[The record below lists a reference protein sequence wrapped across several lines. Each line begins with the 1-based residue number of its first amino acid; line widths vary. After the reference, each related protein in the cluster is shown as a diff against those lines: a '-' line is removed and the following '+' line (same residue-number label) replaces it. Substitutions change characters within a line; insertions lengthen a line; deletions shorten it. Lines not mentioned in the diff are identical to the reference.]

1 VFRITVAPS
10 LRMRFEFTVVAWN
23 IRAVPIWYCTVV
35 LILRMRATREHYKL
49 SLNFLMISYI
59 QCYIQCA
66 RYAGLVSYQNIKST
80 NEGQD
85 RSEDQSSKVIKIF
98 LGL

>member
-1 VFRITVAPS
+1 
-10 LRMRFEFTVVAWN
+10 MRFEFTVVDWN

-35 LILRMRATREHYKL
+35 LILRMRCYPRT
-49 SLNFLMISYI
+49 LMISYI
-59 QCYIQCA
+59 QYYIQCA
-66 RYAGLVSYQNIKST
+66 RYADLVSYQNTKST

-85 RSEDQSSKVIKIF
+85 RSEHQSSKVFKMF